1 MTCFGGVDEIGTFI
15 RNEGLSMG
23 MTSAGWYSS
32 LAKRE
37 RTCPSGKNRLWH
49 VSIDEAVQ
57 GLLTDNGG
65 M

>member
-1 MTCFGGVDEIGTFI
+1 M

-37 RTCPSGKNRLWH
+37 STCPSGKNRLRH
-49 VSIDEAVQ
+49 VSVDLAV
-57 GLLTDNGG
+57 
-65 M
+65 